1 MGVRPGIVFTTR
13 LVERM
18 KGRTQRAAH
27 LPEFIALST
36 RTPLPH
42 RDGPPLRKRPRHL
55 MDPNAPRPARDPHTE
70 DRSLTKVQQWV
81 MSTLAVTT
89 LLHLSAGVIIAG
101 MAEASPTM
109 GAQIG
114 LSIIAG
120 AFGVMAVVAAL
131 AIHGRR
137 ILSWWLLL
145 GPVPTAVGL
154 WLIMR

>member
-1 MGVRPGIVFTTR
+1 
-13 LVERM
+13 
-18 KGRTQRAAH
+18 
-27 LPEFIALST
+27 
-36 RTPLPH
+36 
-42 RDGPPLRKRPRHL
+42 

-89 LLHLSAGVIIAG
+89 LVHLSAGVIIAG
-101 MAEASPTM
+101 MAEANPTV

-131 AIHGRR
+131 AIHGRH